1 MKIFNIILAI
11 ITFIG
16 GFLSFEDEDYFMAVM
31 MFICSIGLLLL

>member
-1 MKIFNIILAI
+1 MKIFNIILAS

-31 MFICSIGLLLL
+31 MFICSIGLLFT